1 MRVLAHRGNRLHAP
15 ENTRT
20 SLVSAYT
27 AGAGALELDVQLTK
41 DGRLVVSHDPT
52 TERVAGSNHTI
63 IDTDLAELRK
73 LDVGET
79 FRPRGADEFHYRRP
93 EKPGDQIETFPH
105 LLGEL
110 PADVPKVVEMKH
122 DSSLDTGRRDEF
134 VKKTCDA
141 IREQFKTDEVI
152 LYSKDPDNLR
162 LAREQLPG
170 VRVAA
175 FDWEIPAA
183 DLLARVEEL
192 DADGVV
198 IELGEILGDDGQL
211 TDIGRR
217 LEKLHGDGGLSVGA
231 IVYLYRDPAVFTRE
245 EYEAL
250 LGHDFVWS
258 LATDSMLDVAAFVRS
273 GQELVSES
281 FEGTETNARRFSLGY
296 AKANRYAY
304 VTQDNGVHVDIAE
317 YDGKLKGDSEL
328 EEGVWYALK
337 SWPFYSGGGV
347 GFVDGIEGDFA
358 AEVSYETSRVGQAS
372 TLEMAAVNVPPAAH
386 KKPVRDDGSRFV
398 PGGRDKSNF
407 FDPHGAP
414 PFAGVEHDEND
425 GYRIN
430 SNSGSDYDNNWYGR
444 PVGDGTA
451 LSARLRLERRG
462 PYFSA
467 YYRNDNDAPD
477 WVCVGVARNDSL
489 NDRVFLRCAGKR
501 WRQEFEDDPHSYHP
515 VVPVKFTFRDFAV
528 TRFHNGRDGMADA

>member
-20 SLVSAYT
+20 ALVSAYT
-27 AGAGALELDVQLTK
+27 AGAEALELDVQLTK

-52 TERVAGSNHTI
+52 TERVAGTNHSI

-79 FRPRGADEFHYRRP
+79 FRPRGAAEFHYRRP

-110 PADVPKVVEMKH
+110 PADVPKVVELKH
-122 DSSLDTGRRDEF
+122 DSSLETGRRDEF

-141 IREQFKTDEVI
+141 IREQFKTGEVI
-152 LYSKDPDNLR
+152 LYSKDPENLR

-170 VRVAA
+170 VRVAT
-175 FDWEIPAA
+175 FDWERSPADQVA
-183 DLLARVEEL
+183 LMQGQE
-192 DADGVV
+192 ADGLV
-198 IELGEILGDDGQL
+198 IEIGSILGNDGQL
-211 TDIGRR
+211 TDAG
-217 LEKLHGDGGLSVGA
+217 LKLAQIHSNQALRVGA

-250 LGHDFVWS
+250 REHPFVWS
-258 LATDSMLDVAAFVRS
+258 LATDSMLDVAPFVRAA
-273 GQELVSES
+273 QPLVSEG
-281 FEGTETNARRFSLGY
+281 FAGTETNPRRFSLGY
-296 AKANRYAY
+296 AKANKYAY
-304 VTQDNGVHVDIAE
+304 VTQDDGVHVDIAE

-347 GFVDGIEGDFA
+347 GYVDGIEGDFA
-358 AEVSYETSRVGQAS
+358 AEVSYETSRVGQAT

-398 PGGRDKSNF
+398 PGSRDKSAT
-407 FDPHGAP
+407 GSTRTRAP
-414 PFAGVEHDEND
+414 TTTTT
-425 GYRIN
+425 
-430 SNSGSDYDNNWYGR
+430 
-444 PVGDGTA
+444 GTA
-451 LSARLRLERRG
+451 GRWATAARCQHACGSSAGGPTSRPTTATTTMLRTGCAWASHETTRSTIACSCAA
-462 PYFSA
+462 PASA
-467 YYRNDNDAPD
+467 GGRSSRTTRTATT
-477 WVCVGVARNDSL
+477 
-489 NDRVFLRCAGKR
+489 R
-501 WRQEFEDDPHSYHP
+501 WSR
-515 VVPVKFTFRDFAV
+515 
-528 TRFHNGRDGMADA
+528 

>member
-63 IDTDLAELRK
+63 IDTDLADLRK

-79 FRPRGADEFHYRRP
+79 FRPRGAAEFHYRRP

-110 PADVPKVVEMKH
+110 PADVAEGGGDEARLVGRDRPPRRVREEDLRRDPRAVQDGRGDPLLEGPGQPAAGPRAAPGRAH
-122 DSSLDTGRRDEF
+122 RGFRLGDPGRR
-134 VKKTCDA
+134 
-141 IREQFKTDEVI
+141 
-152 LYSKDPDNLR
+152 
-162 LAREQLPG
+162 
-170 VRVAA
+170 
-175 FDWEIPAA
+175 PAG
-183 DLLARVEEL
+183 
-192 DADGVV
+192 ADG
-198 IELGEILGDDGQL
+198 GARRRRRGDRARGDPRRDGQL
-211 TDIGRR
+211 TDTGRQ
-217 LEKLHGDGGLSVGA
+217 LEKLHGERGLSVGA

-250 LGHDFVWS
+250 REHPFVWS
-258 LATDSMLDVAAFVRS
+258 LATDSMFDVAPFVRS
-273 GQELVSES
+273 AQELVSES
-281 FEGTETNARRFSLGY
+281 FDGTETNPRRFSLGY
-296 AKANRYAY
+296 AKANKYAY
-304 VTQDNGVHVDIAE
+304 VSQDDGVHVDIAE

-337 SWPFYSGGGV
+337 AWPFYSGGGV
-347 GFVDGIEGDFA
+347 GYVDGIEGDFA
-358 AEVSYETSRVGQAS
+358 AEVSYEASSVGQAT

-386 KKPVRDDGSRFV
+386 KKPVREDGSRFV

-414 PFAGVEHDEND
+414 PFAGVEHDEDD

-430 SNSGSDYDNNWYGR
+430 SNSGTDYDNNWYGR
-444 PVGDGTA
+444 PVGDG
-451 LSARLRLERRG
+451 SARSGRLRLERRG
-462 PYFSA
+462 PTSPPTTATTTTRRTGCAWASRATTRSTTACFSA
-467 YYRNDNDAPD
+467 APASA
-477 WVCVGVARNDSL
+477 GARSSTTTL
-489 NDRVFLRCAGKR
+489 TATT
-501 WRQEFEDDPHSYHP
+501 PSSP
-515 VVPVKFTFRDFAV
+515 
-528 TRFHNGRDGMADA
+528 

>member
-1 MRVLAHRGNRLHAP
+1 M
-15 ENTRT
+15 
-20 SLVSAYT
+20 
-27 AGAGALELDVQLTK
+27 
-41 DGRLVVSHDPT
+41 
-52 TERVAGSNHTI
+52 
-63 IDTDLAELRK
+63 
-73 LDVGET
+73 
-79 FRPRGADEFHYRRP
+79 
-93 EKPGDQIETFPH
+93 
-105 LLGEL
+105 
-110 PADVPKVVEMKH
+110 
-122 DSSLDTGRRDEF
+122 
-134 VKKTCDA
+134 KKTCDA

-183 DLLARVEEL
+183 DLVALMEEL
-192 DADGVV
+192 GADGVV

-211 TDIGRR
+211 TDVGRR

-250 LGHDFVWS
+250 REHDFVWS
-258 LATDSMLDVAAFVRS
+258 LATDSMLDVAPFVRS

-281 FEGTETNARRFSLGY
+281 FAGTETNARRFSLGY

-304 VTQDNGVHVDIAE
+304 VTQDDGVHVDIAE

-337 SWPFYSGGGV
+337 TWPFYSGGGV

-358 AEVSYETSRVGQAS
+358 AEVSYEASRVGQAT

-414 PFAGVEHDEND
+414 PFAGVEHDEDD

-430 SNSGSDYDNNWYGR
+430 SNSGTDYDNNWYGR

-501 WRQEFEDDPHSYHP
+501 WRQELDDDPHSYHP

-528 TRFHNGRDGMADA
+528 TRFHDGRDGMADA

>member
-1 MRVLAHRGNRLHAP
+1 
-15 ENTRT
+15 
-20 SLVSAYT
+20 
-27 AGAGALELDVQLTK
+27 
-41 DGRLVVSHDPT
+41 
-52 TERVAGSNHTI
+52 
-63 IDTDLAELRK
+63 
-73 LDVGET
+73 
-79 FRPRGADEFHYRRP
+79 
-93 EKPGDQIETFPH
+93 
-105 LLGEL
+105 
-110 PADVPKVVEMKH
+110 VPKVVELKH
-122 DSSLDTGRRDEF
+122 DSSLETGRRDEF

-141 IREQFKTDEVI
+141 IREQFKTGEVI
-152 LYSKDPDNLR
+152 LYSKDPENLR

-170 VRVAA
+170 VRVAT
-175 FDWEIPAA
+175 FDWERSPADQVA
-183 DLLARVEEL
+183 LMQGQE
-192 DADGVV
+192 ADGLV
-198 IELGEILGDDGQL
+198 IEIGSILGNDGQL
-211 TDIGRR
+211 TDAGR
-217 LEKLHGDGGLSVGA
+217 KLAQIHSNQALRVGA

-250 LGHDFVWS
+250 REHPLVWS
-258 LATDSMLDVAAFVRS
+258 LATDSMLDVAPFVRAA
-273 GQELVSES
+273 QPLVSEG
-281 FEGTETNARRFSLGY
+281 FAGTETNPRRFSLGY
-296 AKANRYAY
+296 AKANKYAY
-304 VTQDNGVHVDIAE
+304 VTQDDGVHVDIAE

-347 GFVDGIEGDFA
+347 GYVDGIEGDFA
-358 AEVSYETSRVGQAS
+358 AEVSYETSRVGQAT

-398 PGGRDKSNF
+398 PGSRDKSNF

-414 PFAGVEHDEND
+414 PFAGVEHDEDD

-430 SNSGSDYDNNWYGR
+430 SNSGTDYDNNWYGR
-444 PVGDGTA
+444 PVGDGSA

-501 WRQEFEDDPHSYHP
+501 WRQELEDDPHSYHP
-515 VVPVKFTFRDFAV
+515 VVPVKFTFRDFEV
-528 TRFHNGRDGMADA
+528 TRFHDGRDGVADA

>member
-1 MRVLAHRGNRLHAP
+1 M
-15 ENTRT
+15 
-20 SLVSAYT
+20 
-27 AGAGALELDVQLTK
+27 
-41 DGRLVVSHDPT
+41 
-52 TERVAGSNHTI
+52 
-63 IDTDLAELRK
+63 
-73 LDVGET
+73 
-79 FRPRGADEFHYRRP
+79 
-93 EKPGDQIETFPH
+93 
-105 LLGEL
+105 
-110 PADVPKVVEMKH
+110 
-122 DSSLDTGRRDEF
+122 
-134 VKKTCDA
+134 
-141 IREQFKTDEVI
+141 
-152 LYSKDPDNLR
+152 
-162 LAREQLPG
+162 
-170 VRVAA
+170 
-175 FDWEIPAA
+175 
-183 DLLARVEEL
+183 
-192 DADGVV
+192 
-198 IELGEILGDDGQL
+198 
-211 TDIGRR
+211 
-217 LEKLHGDGGLSVGA
+217 GA

-250 LGHDFVWS
+250 HEHDFVWS
-258 LATDSMLDVAAFVRS
+258 LATDSMLDVAPFVRS

-281 FEGTETNARRFSLGY
+281 FAGTETNARRFSLGY
-296 AKANRYAY
+296 AKANKYAY
-304 VTQDNGVHVDIAE
+304 VTQDDGVHVDIAE

-337 SWPFYSGGGV
+337 TWPFYSGGGV

-358 AEVSYETSRVGQAS
+358 AEVSYEVSRVGQAT
-372 TLEMAAVNVPPAAH
+372 TLEMAAVNVAPAAH

-414 PFAGVEHDEND
+414 PFAGVEHDEDD

-501 WRQEFEDDPHSYHP
+501 WRQELDDDPHSYHP

-528 TRFHNGRDGMADA
+528 TRFHDGRDGMADA